1 MNSALITTKE
11 TRWRIVVAGYFV
23 EVQDLVSH
31 IDFLLKSRL
40 RYSEIENVHVH
51 DQAMDEEENEDV
63 QATLHI
69 KIVDGTELE
78 EVKKLLQT
86 ETYKWIRIVDEG
98 EVQSNDNGESMPI
111 A

>member
-1 MNSALITTKE
+1 MNSALNTTKE

-63 QATLHI
+63 QALCTL
-69 KIVDGTELE
+69 K
-78 EVKKLLQT
+78 
-86 ETYKWIRIVDEG
+86 
-98 EVQSNDNGESMPI
+98 
-111 A
+111 